1 VALDF
6 VTKLLLFK
14 KLIIGV
20 IYNSIMIVIDR
31 LTKYTYFIS
40 YFESF
45 LAEDLAYM
53 FYKYI
58 IANYGFSQRIINDR
72 DKLFISRFWK
82 SLMDLL
88 RIYHKLS
95 IVYYL

>member
-6 VTKLLLFK
+6 VTKLPLFK
-14 KLIIGV
+14 ELMTGM
-20 IYNSIMIVIDR
+20 IYDFIMIVTDR

-45 LAEDLAYM
+45 LTEDLAYM

-58 IANYGFSQRIINDR
+58 VANHGF
-72 DKLFISRFWK
+72 L
-82 SLMDLL
+82 
-88 RIYHKLS
+88 
-95 IVYYL
+95 